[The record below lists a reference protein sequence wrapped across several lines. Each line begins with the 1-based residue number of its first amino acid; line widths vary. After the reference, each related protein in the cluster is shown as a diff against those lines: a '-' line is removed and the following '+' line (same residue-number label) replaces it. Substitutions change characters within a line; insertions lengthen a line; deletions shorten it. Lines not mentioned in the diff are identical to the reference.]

1 MNTYVKFCP
10 NVFIAKCSEPH
21 EKGEVI
27 NVTTKYGKENESI
40 VFNLIFEKDNFYY
53 YSIVRADGFNAQERA
68 KAKSEKYENWA
79 NSAERKST
87 EYFNKSSDAVKHI
100 PMGQPILVGHYS
112 EKRHRR
118 DLDNSWNALGKSVEF
133 SDKAEAH
140 ESKAEYWAKK
150 ANTINLSM
158 PESIEFYEYKAEESK
173 MIHEFYKQ
181 NPDKREHNFSLT
193 YAKKAVNEA
202 EKNLQ
207 IAKKLWE

>member
-150 ANTINLSM
+150 ADTINLSM
-158 PESIEFYEYKAEESK
+158 PESIEFYEYKVEEAK
-173 MIHEFYKQ
+173 MKHEFYKQ
-181 NPDKREHNFSLT
+181 NPDKREHSFSLT

-202 EKNLQ
+202 EKNLE
-207 IAKKLWE
+207 IAKKLWA

>member
-140 ESKAEYWAKK
+140 ESKAEYWEKK
-150 ANTINLSM
+150 ADTINLSM
-158 PESIEFYEYKAEESK
+158 PESIEFYEYKVEEAK
-173 MIHEFYKQ
+173 MKHEFYKQ
-181 NPDKREHNFSLT
+181 NPDKREHSFSLT

-202 EKNLQ
+202 EKNLE
-207 IAKKLWE
+207 IAKKLWA